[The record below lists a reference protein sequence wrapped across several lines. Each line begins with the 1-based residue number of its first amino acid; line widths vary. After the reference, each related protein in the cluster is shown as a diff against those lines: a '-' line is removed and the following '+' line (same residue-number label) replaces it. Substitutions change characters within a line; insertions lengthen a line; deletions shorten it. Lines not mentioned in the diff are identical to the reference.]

1 MAKRFS
7 NDCRQPGD
15 SASIRSAVS
24 RAFQVVLVEIEE
36 VADLTDG
43 EPDWIETNGLDGVA
57 GPDLA
62 LLQDAEIESGPPT
75 FENATVEILDPDL
88 DGELV
93 AGHPRLGYLE
103 QRRADSEDIADV
115 DIPLQH
121 PLDGE
126 VLTEMTER
134 EPRLPELVFP
144 VGMVLEGVNQHG
156 PERAA
161 MPDEVGLA
169 VAGDVESVD
178 PHTLGDGLLE
188 DAGSDGLALDRDLPG
203 KRDVHRHEL
212 HTEPPET
219 SAATGGD
226 GVRQKWSAARTRASR
241 AQLGVNG
248 TPSCHRSKA
257 QSLVVATRRGRGGR
271 KLPRDEVPGVP
282 RLAQGGC

>member
-1 MAKRFS
+1 M
-7 NDCRQPGD
+7 
-15 SASIRSAVS
+15 
-24 RAFQVVLVEIEE
+24 
-36 VADLTDG
+36 ADLTDG
-43 EPDWIETNGLDGVA
+43 EPDWIEANTLDGVA

-62 LLQDAEIESGPPT
+62 LLQHAEIESGPPT

-93 AGHPRLGYLE
+93 AGHPGLGYLE
-103 QRRADSEDIADV
+103 ERRADSEDIADV

-126 VLTEMTER
+126 VLTEMAEL
-134 EPRLPELVFP
+134 EPRLTELVFP
-144 VGMVLEGVNQHG
+144 VGMVLDRVDQHG

-161 MPDEVGLA
+161 VADEVGLPVA
-169 VAGDVESVD
+169 VDVESVD
-178 PHTLGDGLLE
+178 PYAPDDGLLE
-188 DAGSDGLALDRDLPG
+188 DAGSDGLALNGDLPG

-241 AQLGVNG
+241 AQLGSTAPPAVIG
-248 TPSCHRSKA
+248 
-257 QSLVVATRRGRGGR
+257 
-271 KLPRDEVPGVP
+271 PGHS
-282 RLAQGGC
+282 R